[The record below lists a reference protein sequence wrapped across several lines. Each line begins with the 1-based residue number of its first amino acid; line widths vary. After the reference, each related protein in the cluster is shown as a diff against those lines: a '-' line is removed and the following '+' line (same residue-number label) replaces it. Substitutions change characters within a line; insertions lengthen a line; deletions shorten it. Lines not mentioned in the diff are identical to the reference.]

1 MVVIDSLQSHLH
13 LGVAYKMQNAKV
25 RTRQRVKCE
34 MKCENILYFI
44 GDTQSALVTDWFEFF
59 PWHCTLHVCFPV
71 VFDTDNYIY
80 VRGDSMPAGAK

>member
-1 MVVIDSLQSHLH
+1 
-13 LGVAYKMQNAKV
+13 MQNAKV

-59 PWHCTLHVCFPV
+59 LGIVHYTF
-71 VFDTDNYIY
+71 VFRLFSIQIACRQEPSKPNA
-80 VRGDSMPAGAK
+80 VQNVLLL